1 MLVEPLNSFPLFFLL
16 KHQETH
22 RRSSMVHTLM
32 TPRSAAHTRCQLFL
46 VAIVV
51 GLFVSECTAA
61 SDSSLPVLR
70 VGRTLFNQSLDPFD
84 PLRTMQEYLLDPAVV
99 TLGHHEASA
108 QQPTSYEVR
117 ISYLGSP
124 AASYTIAL
132 LRRPRGRV
140 QEEPFSTPTTRR
152 VLLDTE
158 RVVFSLDDVRALPL
172 DGAIEREA
180 MDTAPHDED
189 IIVRVVTKPFGRRRD
204 GNVVL
209 PGEGVVYYN
218 IVVEPMVFGVP
229 QKMFPVLLCAA
240 VLVLLSLF
248 VIAPAVLQVLQPPPP
263 LPALRK
269 TE

>member
-1 MLVEPLNSFPLFFLL
+1 
-16 KHQETH
+16 
-22 RRSSMVHTLM
+22 MVCTLM
-32 TPRSAAHTRCQLFL
+32 TQHSAAHTRCQLFW

-51 GLFVSECTAA
+51 ALLVSKCSAA
-61 SDSSLPVLR
+61 TDSGLPVLR

-84 PLRTMQEYLLDPAVV
+84 PLRTTQEYLLDPAVV
-99 TLGHHEASA
+99 TLGHHGRS
-108 QQPTSYEVR
+108 TSYEVR

-132 LRRPRGRV
+132 LRRPRGRA
-140 QEEPFSTPTTRR
+140 QDETFSTPTTRR

-180 MDTAPHDED
+180 IDTASQDED

-204 GNVVL
+204 GNAVL

-263 LPALRK
+263 LPSLRK